1 VPCFPIFYVL
11 MLISLC
17 DLPLLFVMQKAKKDE
32 ITGGAV

>member
-1 VPCFPIFYVL
+1 

-32 ITGGAV
+32 ITGESV